1 MKILK
6 ATDFVAIPTAP
17 LWDDNLSLEA
27 KGVFCILC
35 DMPEGMELT
44 DYDLAQTC
52 RVTIGELRDAIRE
65 LKVAGYIGEHDGSL
79 ALFEKSVFSK

>member
-6 ATDFVAIPTAP
+6 PTDSVAVPTAP
-17 LWDDNLSLEA
+17 LWDDNISLEA

-52 RVTIGELRDAIRE
+52 RVTIGELRDAIHE
-65 LKVAGYIGEHDGSL
+65 LKDAGYIGEHDGSL
-79 ALFEKSVFSK
+79 TLFEKSVFSE